1 MKMFLQ
7 KESKAKWTA
16 PFDIVQVSPMTQKPE
31 TGMDDMDPA
40 ELLEQAAAALKA
52 GEKDEAAKKYNA
64 VGTIYMSV
72 AEFEEAHKCFKESQ
86 QIYKDLKDET
96 GACDTMYNLGVA
108 SINLEQWGEALTSLE
123 SALKLF
129 DKTDNKSGSADV
141 VYGLALASLGH
152 GSFDEAMA
160 YFKKAQ
166 RAYKTLDNTQGMA
179 SVVMDMGAAHVDKE
193 DWVAAKASIKK
204 ALKIY
209 EEMGD
214 KAGMADAQ
222 SLLGDISETNGD
234 EKRAAEMFVDA
245 SKNYFEAGIFDI
257 SREVLDRAEQKMWD
271 IPKATRRRLRRVIDD
286 LRDTLPEEDEVSGDD
301 DFNEELIGTGTEE
314 QLL

>member
-1 MKMFLQ
+1 
-7 KESKAKWTA
+7 
-16 PFDIVQVSPMTQKPE
+16 MTEEPK
-31 TGMDDMDPA
+31 TVIDNMDPA
-40 ELLEQAAAALKA
+40 DLLEQAAAASKA
-52 GEKDEAAKKYNA
+52 GEKDEAAKMYNT
-64 VGTIYMSV
+64 VGNIYMSV
-72 AEFEEAHKCFKESQ
+72 AEFEEAHKCFQESK
-86 QIYKDLKDET
+86 QIYKDLKDEIGT
-96 GACDTMYNLGVA
+96 SDTLYNLGVA
-108 SINLEQWGEALTSLE
+108 GINLEQWDEAVSSLE
-123 SALKLF
+123 SAMKLF
-129 DKTDNKSGSADV
+129 DKSGNKSGSADA
-141 VYGLALASLGH
+141 VYGLALASLGQ
-152 GSFDEAMA
+152 GSFDEAMS

-166 RAYKTLDNTQGMA
+166 RSYKTLDNTQGMA

-209 EEMGD
+209 EDMGD

-222 SLLGDISETNGD
+222 SLLGDISETNSD

-286 LRDTLPEEDEVSGDD
+286 LRDNLPEAEESLGDD
-301 DFNEELIGTGTEE
+301 DDDLLDIGD
-314 QLL
+314 

>member
-1 MKMFLQ
+1 
-7 KESKAKWTA
+7 
-16 PFDIVQVSPMTQKPE
+16 MTEEPE
-31 TGMDDMDPA
+31 TELDDMDPA
-40 ELLEQAAAALKA
+40 DLIEQAIAALEA
-52 GEKDEAAKKYNA
+52 GEKEEAAKKYNA
-64 VGTIYMSV
+64 VGNIYMSV
-72 AEFEEAHKCFKESQ
+72 AEFEEAHKCFAESQ
-86 QIYKDLKDET
+86 KIYKDLKDET
-96 GACDTMYNLGVA
+96 GTCDTMYNLGVA
-108 SINLEQWGEALTSLE
+108 SINLEQWDEAVTSLE
-123 SALKLF
+123 SAMKLF
-129 DKTDNKSGSADV
+129 DKAANKSGSADA
-141 VYGLALASLGH
+141 VYGLALASLGQ
-152 GSFDEAMA
+152 GSFDEAMD

-166 RAYKTLDNTQGMA
+166 RAYKSLDDTQGMA

-204 ALKIY
+204 ALKMY

-245 SKNYFEAGIFDI
+245 AKNYFEAEIFDI

-286 LRDTLPEEDEVSGDD
+286 LRDALPEEDEVTDDD
-301 DFNEELIGTGTEE
+301 DFDEDLIGTDVE
-314 QLL
+314 